1 MWTLSIRKPEPPALA
16 ARMPLS
22 ASASA
27 LRRTMRG
34 SDYYQVGVVPFGRF
48 SYKEYQQY
56 LQFGPNFG
64 SRTYQARLNVMPYEG
79 FELGPMVNY
88 RRGRKHVE
96 NNDVNR
102 LPNTDNAGEAA
113 SRAIGCRLGWGARRW
128 ASTSLAPPIFRT
140 PTTVGGF
147 S

>member
-1 MWTLSIRKPEPPALA
+1 MSMRLGAVVAASAAILLGAGSALAQA

-96 NNDVNR
+96 
-102 LPNTDNAGEAA
+102 
-113 SRAIGCRLGWGARRW
+113 
-128 ASTSLAPPIFRT
+128 
-140 PTTVGGF
+140 
-147 S
+147 